1 MISIMKECET
11 IKRLNIQNDIHT
23 SNKKPLCPLK
33 PRKKHKKA
41 IADKLISWMVSFLYY
56 SKHERQEN

>member
-1 MISIMKECET
+1 MINIMKEYET

-33 PRKKHKKA
+33 PRKKQKSNSRQIA
-41 IADKLISWMVSFLYY
+41 ILDGKLPLL
-56 SKHERQEN
+56 

>member
-1 MISIMKECET
+1 MREYET

-33 PRKKHKKA
+33 PRKKYKKA
-41 IADKLISWMVSFLYY
+41 TADKLLSWMVSFLYY